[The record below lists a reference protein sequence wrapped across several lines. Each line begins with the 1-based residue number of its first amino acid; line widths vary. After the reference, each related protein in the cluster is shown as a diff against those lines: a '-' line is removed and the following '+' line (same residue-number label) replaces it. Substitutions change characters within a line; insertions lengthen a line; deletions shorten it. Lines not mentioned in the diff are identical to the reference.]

1 MGDGGSNY
9 VLDLYNLRFSDDLRK
24 IYRKIAAS
32 INTKT
37 PSPRMRMVL
46 FFFKQLGDFINFYF
60 SERLA
65 MADFAAVT
73 HFTFEFYHRYFFA
86 FARLNNVRADFFAQS
101 GLSQFNNFSVWPGD

>member
-46 FFFKQLGDFINFYF
+46 FF
-60 SERLA
+60 
-65 MADFAAVT
+65 
-73 HFTFEFYHRYFFA
+73 
-86 FARLNNVRADFFAQS
+86 
-101 GLSQFNNFSVWPGD
+101 